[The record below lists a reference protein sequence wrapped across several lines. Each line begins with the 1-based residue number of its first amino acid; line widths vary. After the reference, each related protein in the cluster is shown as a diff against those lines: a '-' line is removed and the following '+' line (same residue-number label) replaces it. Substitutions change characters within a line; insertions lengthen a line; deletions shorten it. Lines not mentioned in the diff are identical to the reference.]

1 MSDIRFSQAAGAY
14 GDALRAAESII
25 AKLSTGSGAPASDTK
40 EAANSGFFDMVAKSL
55 GDAAATGYKGEATT
69 ALGLSGKAGITDVV
83 NAVNNAETALTT
95 VVAIRDKVI
104 NAYQDI
110 IKMQI

>member
-1 MSDIRFSQAAGAY
+1 MVDVRFTQASGAY
-14 GDALRAAESII
+14 QQALRAAENILQKVSN
-25 AKLSTGSGAPASDTK
+25 STQSEAEAPLPRDSFYALM
-40 EAANSGFFDMVAKSL
+40 ARSL
-55 GDAAATGYKGEATT
+55 GSAVETGYKGESTSI
-69 ALGLSGKAGITDVV
+69 LGLTGKASITDVV
-83 NAVNNAETALTT
+83 NAVNNAETTLKT